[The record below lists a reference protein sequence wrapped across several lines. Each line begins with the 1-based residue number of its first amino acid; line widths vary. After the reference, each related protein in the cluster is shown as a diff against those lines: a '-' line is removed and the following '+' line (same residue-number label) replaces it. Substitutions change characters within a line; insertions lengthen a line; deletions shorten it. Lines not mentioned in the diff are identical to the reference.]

1 MKLIKVG
8 SGLLKIN
15 SHSQPPRSYGNVK
28 PIRKKKLK
36 ALARER
42 YDGDNHSMT
51 QEVRS
56 LDDVNVYSISTLK
69 SKMAEDAGTYRK
81 GGCFQQNQWAKS
93 MGLNWQET
101 WPLLPTCNLQMI
113 YSSLPKQMRRI

>member
-15 SHSQPPRSYGNVK
+15 SHSQPPRSYGNEI

-42 YDGDNHSMT
+42 YNGDNQSMA

-56 LDDVNVYSISTLK
+56 LNDVSVYSISTLK
-69 SKMAEDAGTYRK
+69 SKMAKEE
-81 GGCFQQNQWAKS
+81 
-93 MGLNWQET
+93 GLTTPQ
-101 WPLLPTCNLQMI
+101 PQP
-113 YSSLPKQMRRI
+113 

>member
-15 SHSQPPRSYGNVK
+15 SHSQPPRSYGNVR

-42 YDGDNHSMT
+42 YDGDNQSMT

-56 LDDVNVYSISTLK
+56 LDDLSVYSTSTLE
-69 SKMAEDAGTYRK
+69 SKMAEEAGLTMPPS
-81 GGCFQQNQWAKS
+81 Q
-93 MGLNWQET
+93 
-101 WPLLPTCNLQMI
+101 P
-113 YSSLPKQMRRI
+113 